1 VKKTLEV
8 REKNVDEDTGL
19 RSLKKIAEFRTKR
32 ESWDIDGFKVVIDRA
47 DFGHRVGGVELCG
60 EVGED
65 SKKAGVEMD
74 RRIEEFMKEHA
85 WAFPVGKAMGK
96 LSAYWLSKTQ
106 RELGLAY
113 PVLDLA

>member
-1 VKKTLEV
+1 V
-8 REKNVDEDTGL
+8 
-19 RSLKKIAEFRTKR
+19 
-32 ESWDIDGFKVVIDRA
+32 FKVVIERA
-47 DFGHRVGGVELCG
+47 DFGHMVGEVELCG

-85 WAFPVGKAMGK
+85 WAFPVGKAIGK
-96 LSAYWLSKTQ
+96 LSAYWLSKAQ
-106 RELGLAY
+106 RKLGLAY